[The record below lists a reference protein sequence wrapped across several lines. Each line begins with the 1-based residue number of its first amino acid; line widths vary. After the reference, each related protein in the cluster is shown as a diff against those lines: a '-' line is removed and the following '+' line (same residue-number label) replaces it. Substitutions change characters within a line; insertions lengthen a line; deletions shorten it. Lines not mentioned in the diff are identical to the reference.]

1 MLGVRYQFG
10 TRSHDV
16 PVSVTVS
23 DRSKAVTRDGNA
35 VSYRTV
41 KAYLSDGSTVH
52 HIK

>member
-10 TRSHDV
+10 TRVHNVS
-16 PVSVTVS
+16 VSVTLF

-35 VSYRTV
+35 VSYRIV